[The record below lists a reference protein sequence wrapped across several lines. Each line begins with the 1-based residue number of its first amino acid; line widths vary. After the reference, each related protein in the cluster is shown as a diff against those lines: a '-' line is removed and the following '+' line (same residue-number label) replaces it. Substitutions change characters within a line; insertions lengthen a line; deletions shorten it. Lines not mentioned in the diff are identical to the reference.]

1 MSHFS
6 FIFYQEKSKKNL
18 NTIASLEAR
27 KAFPFSAKQK
37 RGIRSTS
44 SIPLY
49 SSFNMVSYFGDGITG
64 VGVTNKVAIVVEP

>member
-27 KAFPFSAKQK
+27 KALPFSAKK
-37 RGIRSTS
+37 KEGLEALVVFLFTVHSTWLV
-44 SIPLY
+44 ILETELLAW
-49 SSFNMVSYFGDGITG
+49 VLQI
-64 VGVTNKVAIVVEP
+64 K